1 MSEFIVPSR
10 IRRKLL
16 TLGLSILLFDLK
28 AQVAL
33 SVAGHVGSPVTNGNL
48 LPANLAYGAGFGFSC
63 YLDENVNLV
72 ASVSSLRLKP
82 ENEYL
87 DKYQI
92 LQINLGF
99 GFDILKEKQKL
110 QLQLTGLL
118 SESQISVDQN
128 SLPDFF
134 SYVSDSR
141 WTQWGY
147 AGELQYFP
155 KKYWGV
161 SLGYTRYCARRYDV
175 LNFQDIVKAGVIF
188 RLERVKLNE
197 ESK

>member
-1 MSEFIVPSR
+1 MKIKHLIIGALLVSYRLSAQVGFTAATHLGHSTATENLMPSKFVFGGGIGINGYFMKRIQLVTGFSYSRLQTENELIDVYR
-10 IRRKLL
+10 IRQLN
-16 TLGLSILLFDLK
+16 LGLGVDL
-28 AQVAL
+28 
-33 SVAGHVGSPVTNGNL
+33 
-48 LPANLAYGAGFGFSC
+48 
-63 YLDENVNLV
+63 
-72 ASVSSLRLKP
+72 
-82 ENEYL
+82 
-87 DKYQI
+87 
-92 LQINLGF
+92 
-99 GFDILKEKQKL
+99 LKEKHKL
-110 QLQLTGLL
+110 LLVLSGLT
-118 SESQISVDQN
+118 SECRFAIDNS
-128 SLPDFF
+128 SLPEGFADIE
-134 SYVSDSR
+134 DSR